1 MNYTWLSPK
10 TLLFLVSVF
19 NAWMTFS
26 KKDHQVFEEDNLP
39 VTKEVI
45 GGFEVHDTLT
55 LTGDDYTAI
64 IMIHGDLQRKLN
76 YIFKLYNK
84 YE

>member
-1 MNYTWLSPK
+1 
-10 TLLFLVSVF
+10 V
-19 NAWMTFS
+19 TFS
-26 KKDHQVFEEDNLP
+26 KKDHQVFEEDNPP

-45 GGFEVHDTLT
+45 GGFEIHDILS
-55 LTGDDYTAI
+55 LSEDDYTPI
-64 IMIHGDLQRKLN
+64 IMIHGDLQRNLK